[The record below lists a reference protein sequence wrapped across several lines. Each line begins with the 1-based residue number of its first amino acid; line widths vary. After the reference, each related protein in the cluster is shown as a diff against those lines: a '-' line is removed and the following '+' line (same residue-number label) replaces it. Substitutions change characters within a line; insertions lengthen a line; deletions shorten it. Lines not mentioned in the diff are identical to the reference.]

1 MTDHSNRQHTS
12 SQDRSACR
20 CDRKPVLLVIDD
32 EEGPR
37 ESIRMIFK
45 GTCRV
50 LQAENGEQ
58 GLSLVRSEKPDA
70 VILDLKMDGMSGMEV
85 LARIRSLDPDLPVI
99 ILTAYG
105 TMESATQAMSGGAI
119 EFLSKPFDV
128 DTIVQ
133 IVQDAIRRR
142 SGSGS

>member
-1 MTDHSNRQHTS
+1 
-12 SQDRSACR
+12 
-20 CDRKPVLLVIDD
+20 
-32 EEGPR
+32 
-37 ESIRMIFK
+37 MIFK